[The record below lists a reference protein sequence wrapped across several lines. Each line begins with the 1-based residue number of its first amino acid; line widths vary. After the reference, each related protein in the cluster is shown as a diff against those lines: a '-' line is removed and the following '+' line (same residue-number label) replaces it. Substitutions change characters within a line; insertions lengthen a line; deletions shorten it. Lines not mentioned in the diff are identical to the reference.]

1 MYLRASECNPRGLGS
16 CQRKITSSLLIAMST
31 SMALA
36 PNFKADLVAA
46 KVFSQCPRGS
56 PPACPITKKSCFL
69 LCWQNDPG
77 KSQLFP
83 FLRWY
88 KKAILYRS
96 DFCCIYLPSGGVIMT
111 DLGVMNTMNTICQED
126 DYTGKV
132 EQSSWEHIWS
142 TMNEWQL
149 TLGLSLPSC
158 CFCSFSETSLQLMR
172 CLLRRKTSSVS

>member
-142 TMNEWQL
+142 TMTHCSKSSFFVQKFNFDFPRK
-149 TLGLSLPSC
+149 LSI
-158 CFCSFSETSLQLMR
+158 FSGEKLMKMLWFR
-172 CLLRRKTSSVS
+172 TF